1 MTHFWTPFF
10 TKVPFFR
17 QEMFIKVTQKW
28 VIFRIPR
35 ARARARARGDKT
47 GFVLETPINRPCM
60 ESPKMGHFDPFFDP
74 LFSRYD
80 TEANLTVIK
89 SDTKVGHFRDPGIP
103 GSIPFLISFIGPI
116 PI

>member
-89 SDTKVGHFRDPGIP
+89 SDPKVGHFRDPGIP
-103 GSIPFLISFIGPI
+103 GSRDPAFL
-116 PI
+116 